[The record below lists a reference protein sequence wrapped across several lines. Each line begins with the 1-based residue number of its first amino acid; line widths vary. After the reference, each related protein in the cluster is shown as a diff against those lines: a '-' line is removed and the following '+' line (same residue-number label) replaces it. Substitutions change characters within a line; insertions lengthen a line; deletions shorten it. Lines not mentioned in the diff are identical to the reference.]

1 MSVSVLRV
9 TRRRWLLVLL
19 RRQRLVVR
27 RHGLA
32 VLLVL
37 VRRRWLLV
45 LHQPGL
51 RHSEPR
57 ARRLLRRRQLQ
68 LAWLQK
74 LAAQVI
80 SNFRS
85 STTPSALAL

>member
-45 LHQPGL
+45 LHQTGL

-68 LAWLQK
+68 LAWVLRHHRRIHHIRPK
-74 LAAQVI
+74 VNRRA
-80 SNFRS
+80 
-85 STTPSALAL
+85 